1 MTTRTEYQL
10 VRLAGLQMGFGVDVS
25 AALHLTGQ
33 ALDQWLDAAEDE
45 LFAAGLQDL
54 REMKQERERGYR
66 PPAAPAAPAA

>member
-1 MTTRTEYQL
+1 MTTTARTEYQL

-25 AALHLTGQ
+25 AALNLTGQ
-33 ALDQWLDAAEDE
+33 ELDTWLNSTEDE

-66 PPAAPAAPAA
+66 LPPA

>member
-1 MTTRTEYQL
+1 MTTARTEYQL

-54 REMKQERERGYR
+54 RAMKQERERGYHR
-66 PPAAPAAPAA
+66 VAA

>member
-1 MTTRTEYQL
+1 MTTARTEYQL

-45 LFAAGLQDL
+45 LFAKGLQDL
-54 REMKQERERGYR
+54 KEMQIERQRGYLNSGFESR
-66 PPAAPAAPAA
+66 